1 MNPTEVD
8 LRSILARDRP
18 VLLDGAVGT
27 ELSRRG
33 VPTTLPLWSAHAFV
47 SRGWLSV
54 LQGIHEDYVGAGA
67 EILVT
72 NTFRTTRRALE
83 KAGRAADWR
92 GFNTLAVAC
101 ARDAASTAPG
111 PCLVAGGIAP
121 LEDCYSPHLVPPE
134 SDCLA
139 EHARQVELLA
149 DLGVDLIFIE
159 TMNSA
164 GEARAAVVASRECGL
179 DMLLSLCPKAP
190 SHLLSGEGLEDIVP
204 QLVDAGGARLQG
216 ILLNCA
222 APEVLEI
229 VFPRFLT
236 LAPELPHGLY
246 THLGESDDVT
256 GWKLPERH
264 EPERYANWMARRL
277 EEGARLVGGCCGT
290 TPDHI
295 AALNRAIAR
304 PAQ

>member
-1 MNPTEVD
+1 M
-8 LRSILARDRP
+8 
-18 VLLDGAVGT
+18 GT

-47 SRGWLSV
+47 RAEWTAV
-54 LQGIHEDYVGAGA
+54 LTRIHEDYVRAGA

-72 NTFRTTRRALE
+72 NTFRATRRALGR
-83 KAGRAADWR
+83 AGRGADWR
-92 GFNTLAVAC
+92 AFNTLAVRC
-101 ARDAASTAPG
+101 ARDAASSAPG

-134 SDCLA
+134 PECLA
-139 EHARQVELLA
+139 EHARQAELLA
-149 DLGVDLIFIE
+149 SLGVDLIFIE

-164 GEARAAVVASRECGL
+164 REARAALVAAGDCGL
-179 DMLLSLCPKAP
+179 DLLLSLCPKLP
-190 SHLLSGEGLEDIVP
+190 FHLLSGEPLEEVVP
-204 QLVDAGGARLQG
+204 KLVDAGGATLRG
-216 ILLNCA
+216 ILMNCA
-222 APEVLEI
+222 APEVLETI
-229 VFPRFLT
+229 FPRFLA

-246 THLGESDDVT
+246 AHLGERDDVT

-264 EPERYANWMARRL
+264 EPELYAGWIARRV

-290 TPDHI
+290 TPEHI